1 MSEEKRDV
9 RRVAEG
15 PTSWSSK
22 GLFHQ
27 GRDTVQPGLAWQAR
41 RDCRGDGSVI
51 FTPRT
56 RVDPSSGIRQRHRLF
71 RRTRGGVV
79 ADRNDAVAQST
90 DYDGEL
96 DDLKTLFHGKDFNGV
111 RFRLKVFWCSFMR
124 DDPALKKKQRAALSW
139 PQRLDLCRRA
149 LGPQYVVET
158 LLDSRKP
165 VTAETIWKLEE
176 CYRFQEGVVM
186 LVDGVIRKDKAI
198 RPVDMELVAVGLTE
212 MNSVRLPT
220 HFFWAVSDAGA
231 YVVPLVLDRT
241 FLFQAGRA
249 TKGKIELSV
258 DMFVKQGDRFRC
270 LADNF
275 QADAFNAL
283 FALMGDRFVKPS
295 KLTDHE
301 AVLPNGTTV
310 VIGKNRSIK
319 FTDTLEIKFLARPA
333 RGVVGCNEL
342 WMTGKPPY
350 TVAGVHF
357 QAAQFLATAS
367 YGSDVHRRLL
377 SNPHPTPAAAIVAF
391 ATEASLDLHEYAA
404 AVYGSRDVNLI
415 YGDEQWSDV
424 STPRSDTTSDA
435 ERREL
440 IDGESDPEPPLQ
452 DVKARRAAINARK
465 EVMLAIKRGRFQ

>member
-1 MSEEKRDV
+1 
-9 RRVAEG
+9 
-15 PTSWSSK
+15 
-22 GLFHQ
+22 
-27 GRDTVQPGLAWQAR
+27 
-41 RDCRGDGSVI
+41 
-51 FTPRT
+51 
-56 RVDPSSGIRQRHRLF
+56 
-71 RRTRGGVV
+71 
-79 ADRNDAVAQST
+79 
-90 DYDGEL
+90 
-96 DDLKTLFHGKDFNGV
+96 
-111 RFRLKVFWCSFMR
+111 
-124 DDPALKKKQRAALSW
+124 
-139 PQRLDLCRRA
+139 
-149 LGPQYVVET
+149 
-158 LLDSRKP
+158 
-165 VTAETIWKLEE
+165 
-176 CYRFQEGVVM
+176 M

-283 FALMGDRFVKPS
+283 FALMGDRFAMPS

-350 TVAGVHF
+350 TVAGQSAPYSGGCHRCLCHGGVLGFARVRGGCLRVAGRQPHLRRRAVERCLHS
-357 QAAQFLATAS
+357 QVRYDERCGAQGA
-367 YGSDVHRRLL
+367 HRR
-377 SNPHPTPAAAIVAF
+377 
-391 ATEASLDLHEYAA
+391 
-404 AVYGSRDVNLI
+404 
-415 YGDEQWSDV
+415 
-424 STPRSDTTSDA
+424 
-435 ERREL
+435 
-440 IDGESDPEPPLQ
+440 ESDPEPPLQ